1 MLAKVVKVAFRD
13 VSELKWR
20 KTAKGLN
27 VAKNEPEQTLTAA
40 LLKSCASSEE

>member
-1 MLAKVVKVAFRD
+1 MLAKVVKAAFRN

-27 VAKNEPEQTLTAA
+27 VTNKEPEKL
-40 LLKSCASSEE
+40 